1 MPLSPTP
8 AVPRRRSRGGLPWFV
23 TAGGIALAV
32 AAVITTEVLRRQHEI
47 ADATAASQ
55 AAAVNGPPCDTLT
68 PAAFAA
74 SKLPPKKVFIFN
86 GVRFARR
93 YGHVDCSTLADPV
106 KKGGAFIPVCQFT
119 GPAVISVTTDKGEF
133 YFEPGVGRS
142 ATVFV
147 PDTGPRCVLAAKF
160 GTQG

>member
-1 MPLSPTP
+1 MTLSAPP
-8 AVPRRRSRGGLPWFV
+8 PGPRRRKNTLRWIVIGGGV
-23 TAGGIALAV
+23 ALAV
-32 AAVITTEVLRRQHEI
+32 AAVITTEVLRRQHEL
-47 ADATAASQ
+47 ADAAASSQ
-55 AAAVNGPPCDTLT
+55 AALVDGPPCPTLT

-74 SKLPPKKVFIFN
+74 SKLPPKKAFVFN
-86 GVRFARR
+86 GIRFARR
-93 YGHVDCSTLADPV
+93 YGHADCSTLADPV

-119 GPAVISVTTDKGEF
+119 GPAVISVTTPKGEF

-147 PDTGPRCVLAAKF
+147 PDTGPRCVLAARF

>member
-1 MPLSPTP
+1 MSTSPTP
-8 AVPRRRSRGGLPWFV
+8 AAPRRRLRGGLPWFV

-32 AAVITTEVLRRQHEI
+32 GAVIATEVLRRQHEI
-47 ADATAASQ
+47 AEATAASQ
-55 AAAVNGPPCDTLT
+55 AALVDGPPCPTLT

-74 SKLPPKKVFIFN
+74 SKLQPKKAFIFN
-86 GVRFARR
+86 EIRFARR
-93 YGHVDCSTLADPV
+93 YGHADCSTLADPV
-106 KKGGAFIPVCQFT
+106 RKGGAFIPVCQFT
-119 GPAVISVTTDKGEF
+119 SPAVISVTTHKGEF

-160 GTQG
+160 GD